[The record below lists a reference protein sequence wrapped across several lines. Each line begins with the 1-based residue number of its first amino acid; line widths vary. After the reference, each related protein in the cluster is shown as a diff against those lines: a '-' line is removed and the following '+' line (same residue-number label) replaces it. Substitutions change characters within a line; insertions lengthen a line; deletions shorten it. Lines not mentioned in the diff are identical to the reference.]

1 MIQNTVDRLS
11 VDQTRVAAK
20 IGHNMN
26 FQFQAL
32 PAGQFQ
38 HLAGHNDAEL
48 ARLNVQRV
56 VVDEKPGYPCRVSL
70 VDAEIGE
77 TVYLLSHTHHD
88 VMSPYRAVGPIYVR
102 PDVPTA
108 RPGVNE
114 IPAMFWHRLLS
125 VRAYDGAAFLVEAE
139 VVHGAALE
147 NTIKHLLADSRVAY
161 LHIHNA
167 RPGCFNCRV
176 VRA

>member
-1 MIQNTVDRLS
+1 M
-11 VDQTRVAAK
+11 AAK
-20 IGHNMN
+20 IGLNMN

-32 PAGQFQ
+32 PAEQFQ
-38 HLAGHNDAEL
+38 NLARLTDAEL

-70 VDAEIGE
+70 ADAEIGE

-88 VMSPYRAVGPIYVR
+88 VTSPYRAVGPIYVR
-102 PDVPTA
+102 PDVSMATPA
-108 RPGVNE
+108 VNE
-114 IPAMFWHRLLS
+114 IPPMFWHRLLS
-125 VRAYDGAAFLVEAE
+125 VRAYDGAALLVAAE
-139 VVHGAALE
+139 VVLGEVLE
-147 NTIKHLLADSRVAY
+147 NTVKLLLADTRVAY